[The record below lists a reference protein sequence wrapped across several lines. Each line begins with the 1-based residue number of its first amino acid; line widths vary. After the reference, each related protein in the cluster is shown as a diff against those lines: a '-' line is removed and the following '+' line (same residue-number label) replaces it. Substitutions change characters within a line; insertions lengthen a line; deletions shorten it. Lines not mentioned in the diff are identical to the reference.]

1 MTEDP
6 KKETGNPPQPSE
18 GDLLARMRDEMSKE
32 FQTLKASFEAQLEEL
47 KKQNEKLIADNQ
59 GLQAALVRSALADP
73 PKEEPPK
80 EKTPEEI
87 HQEQV
92 DSIAK
97 KTLDIMKRSLTE

>member
-1 MTEDP
+1 MTDDP
-6 KKETGNPPQPSE
+6 KKEPGNPPQPSE
-18 GDLLARMRDEMSKE
+18 GDLLAKMRDEMSKE

-80 EKTPEEI
+80 EKTKEEI
-87 HQEQV
+87 YQEQV

-97 KTLDIMKRSLTE
+97 KTLEILKRSYEE